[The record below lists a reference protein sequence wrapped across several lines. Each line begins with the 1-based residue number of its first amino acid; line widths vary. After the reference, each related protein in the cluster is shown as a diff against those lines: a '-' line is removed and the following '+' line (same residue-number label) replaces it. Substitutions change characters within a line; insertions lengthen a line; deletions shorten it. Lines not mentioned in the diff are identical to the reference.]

1 MGRNL
6 TERVCSLSRK
16 GLYTGPEEA
25 FNRAMGLVNVL
36 YDSDNFC
43 VAEFAAGGGIELVDK
58 HACRSGYLEGQ
69 VAARLRACMARLQ
82 SDAQDEDTVDEF
94 LCTYEALLTN
104 SVRLH

>member
-1 MGRNL
+1 M
-6 TERVCSLSRK
+6 CSLSRE
-16 GLYTGPEEA
+16 GLYIAPKQA
-25 FNRAMGLVNVL
+25 FNGAMALVNVL

-82 SDAQDEDTVDEF
+82 SDAQDEDTVDDF
-94 LCTYEALLTN
+94 LCTYDALLTN
-104 SVRLH
+104 AVRLH